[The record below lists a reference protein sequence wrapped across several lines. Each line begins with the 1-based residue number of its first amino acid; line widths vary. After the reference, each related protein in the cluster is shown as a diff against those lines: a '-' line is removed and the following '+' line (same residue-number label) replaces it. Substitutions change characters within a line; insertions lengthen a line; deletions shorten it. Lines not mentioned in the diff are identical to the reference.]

1 MSFFAFPKRPLWAG
15 CVLALGFSISSPT
28 LAEDKYEPYPVDMK
42 PMDKYP
48 ELHAE
53 WKANKTKY
61 ADEAMPEPVLKRQ
74 LEIIESI
81 SAKEPTWVDGLWM
94 VADSAFQLGASYTS
108 EKDLPF
114 ARSVFVRGQKSAER
128 CIEKKADHPICALFL
143 GAMLGK
149 IASID
154 GIFSSLKKAKQVEK
168 LWLSVVNSK
177 YNYRFAE
184 SSSLQGSAR
193 YALGMF
199 YRLVPDFFLMK
210 WLFDVKGD
218 ISKSVQYHKD
228 AIAVD
233 PPNPCNKIMLAASLL
248 CSAKGDTTSGAGQE
262 GLKHLRDARQMAAK
276 SMVSRACQNDTARL
290 EKEPGK
296 ACGYETARQQET
308 SEDEFKKQQQAN
320 AH

>member
-1 MSFFAFPKRPLWAG
+1 MFFASWKRPIWTACLLAATLGWSH
-15 CVLALGFSISSPT
+15 VLVA
-28 LAEDKYEPYPVDMK
+28 ADYENYPVDLK
-42 PMDKYP
+42 PMEKYP
-48 ELHAE
+48 ELHQE
-53 WKANKTKY
+53 WTANKAKY
-61 ADEAMPEPVLKRQ
+61 ADDVMPEPILKRQ

-81 SAKEPTWVDGLWM
+81 SAKEPAWVDGLWM
-94 VADSAFQLGASYTS
+94 VADSAFQLGASYTD

-128 CIEKKADHPICALFL
+128 CIEKKTDHPICALFL
-143 GAMLGK
+143 GAMIGK

-184 SSSLQGSAR
+184 ASSLQGSAR

-218 ISKSVQYHKD
+218 INKSVKYHRD

-233 PPNPCNKIMLAASLL
+233 PANACSKIMLAASLL
-248 CSAKGDTTSGAGQE
+248 CSVKGDTKDPNGQE
-262 GLKHLRDARQMAAK
+262 GLKHLRDARQMTAK
-276 SMVSRACQNDTARL
+276 SMVAKACQNDTARL
-290 EKEPGK
+290 EREPGK